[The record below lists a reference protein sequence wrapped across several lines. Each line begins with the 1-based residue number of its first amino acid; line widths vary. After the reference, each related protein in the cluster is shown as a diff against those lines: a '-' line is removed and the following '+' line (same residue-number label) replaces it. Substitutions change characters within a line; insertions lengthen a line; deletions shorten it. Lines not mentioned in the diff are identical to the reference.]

1 MKLPMKYKFIL
12 SASLLLFSSI
22 VIILWYFTKNPLFLL
37 ALCAVTVTTSIWIIY
52 QPMIQK
58 IPELREHLECF
69 HQLINYK
76 RNHFVPIPARSG
88 SIEEEF
94 NQMAHAY
101 EERLLNDIKTAGEMV
116 LLADKVRNGYY
127 KCRATNDTKTPH
139 VHLLQKTMNSM
150 LDTIENSIDE
160 IIEVLTALE
169 EGKYQTRL
177 RINTHGKMELLC
189 KKVNDLGNALYSME
203 LQNHEGK
210 EALDAKIR
218 EFKTLRD
225 TQFLQLNETMRL
237 SSGLIHS
244 VASKE
249 QRFFDNLQMLAE
261 NARETKEIL
270 ITIRD
275 IADQTNLLAL
285 NAAIEAARAG
295 DHGRGFAVVAD
306 EVRKLAERTQTSLAA
321 SSETINFLI
330 QSISN
335 NSDTLNENM
344 NEMVMLTQHVE
355 NLDQQMH
362 DLIHTMGTMY

>member
-1 MKLPMKYKFIL
+1 M
-12 SASLLLFSSI
+12 
-22 VIILWYFTKNPLFLL
+22 T
-37 ALCAVTVTTSIWIIY
+37 
-52 QPMIQK
+52 QK
-58 IPELREHLECF
+58 IPELSQHFESF
-69 HQLINYK
+69 HQLIDYK
-76 RNHFVPIPARSG
+76 RNHFIPISARSG
-88 SIEEEF
+88 SIEEQF
-94 NQMAHAY
+94 NTIAHAY
-101 EERLLNDIKTAGEMV
+101 EERLFNDIKTAGEMV

-127 KCRATNDTKTPH
+127 KCRATNDTTTPH

-150 LDTIENSIDE
+150 LDVIENSIDD
-160 IIEVLTALE
+160 IIQVLTALE

-177 RINTHGKMELLC
+177 QIYTHGKMELLC
-189 KKVNDLGNALYSME
+189 QKVNDLGNALLSME
-203 LQNHEGK
+203 LQNHEAK

-218 EFKTLRD
+218 EFKALRD
-225 TQFLQLNETMRL
+225 TRFLQLNETMRL
-237 SSGLIHS
+237 SSALIHS

-306 EVRKLAERTQTSLAA
+306 EVRKLAERTQISLAA

-355 NLDQQMH
+355 TLDQQMY
-362 DLIHTMGTMY
+362 DLIHTMDAMY